1 VQKRIT
7 ILDSE
12 CNWGDPDYLNRV
24 DRSSTNGY
32 YTGANI
38 PEEYDGMAIP
48 MVFGDLTPYEII
60 KDSEVDLGEANPGL
74 LVLPSTSRKPA
85 RRLNTSQTCLR
96 VIPTSASGGIL
107 GRMPNF
113 QSISSVPISVT
124 MTGRGAFTFS
134 KAAQANNSVITSK
147 MIPGEVA
154 VMDRIAPGAIAGVR
168 YYNFTGTTGS
178 FILGVDEPAP
188 LSWALYDTLQ
198 NCNENFHCF
207 PSEIPATTWTG
218 AAVLSGT
225 FTPAGHRW
233 LTVSGLTGIDLTK
246 TELYMVITSVAGAV
260 TAAEVLQ
267 FALETHGFTVDA
279 ATFAQRAIDF
289 PFTTYQQAGF
299 GDRIPTLGEF
309 ISEINRSL
317 MMVLVFPA
325 SNDEPYLIYIDPN
338 QASTQT
344 ISEYQI
350 AGISWS
356 SEYRDQAKRVIFR
369 PKYNLSDAAKTYL
382 YADRIASRSTLLGSE
397 KTLEIYHVLDNFTDR
412 FEEVTEI
419 YGSPVTTV
427 SFTLLDDEV
436 ALELADMVTI
446 DHPQFKNKILIT
458 KIDILPIGRNI
469 QGRYLY
475 VN

>member
-1 VQKRIT
+1 MTQKVTVTPLADITSIMTGTTATWAWEVETVYVSGVSTAFTWVDGALSVPSYTTGTVLVEFTLYMLYDLPSQYLPKDPTDPMSDLVFWENRLSAFISYATSIRSFETGLTDISIGNISIQIDDDWLPLIQQVLIFANRVVRIYRDDVIAFKGISTQSSVSGYVIRINVQKRIT

-279 ATFAQRAIDF
+279 ASFAQRAIDF
-289 PFTTYQQAGF
+289 PFHN
-299 GDRIPTLGEF
+299 I
-309 ISEINRSL
+309 
-317 MMVLVFPA
+317 PA
-325 SNDEPYLIYIDPN
+325 S
-338 QASTQT
+338 
-344 ISEYQI
+344 
-350 AGISWS
+350 
-356 SEYRDQAKRVIFR
+356 RVR
-369 PKYNLSDAAKTYL
+369 GTYSDL
-382 YADRIASRSTLLGSE
+382 GRI
-397 KTLEIYHVLDNFTDR
+397 H
-412 FEEVTEI
+412 
-419 YGSPVTTV
+419 
-427 SFTLLDDEV
+427 
-436 ALELADMVTI
+436 
-446 DHPQFKNKILIT
+446 
-458 KIDILPIGRNI
+458 
-469 QGRYLY
+469 
-475 VN
+475 